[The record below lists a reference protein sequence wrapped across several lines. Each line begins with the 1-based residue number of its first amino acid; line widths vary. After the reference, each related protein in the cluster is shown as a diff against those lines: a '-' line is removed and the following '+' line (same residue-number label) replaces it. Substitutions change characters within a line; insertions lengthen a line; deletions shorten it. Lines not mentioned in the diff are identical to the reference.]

1 MDDRV
6 GAAVARHVQL
16 GPRTRCEPVRW
27 RAALAHRV
35 ELPDPVAV
43 LSFQEQATLH
53 ARCEEELI
61 RTGERAH
68 DPFIWTTD
76 TGDPGSDA
84 TNTLI
89 QAGVIAAA
97 VAISPDPAVPFCE
110 TGEQTDPPH
119 TCPAKAGEEQKP
131 AENPR

>member
-1 MDDRV
+1 MRHATVLLLVLASAGCVHERV
-6 GAAVARHVQL
+6 RSRSAA
-16 GPRTRCEPVRW
+16 
-27 RAALAHRV
+27 
-35 ELPDPVAV
+35 
-43 LSFQEQATLH
+43 
-53 ARCEEELI
+53 
-61 RTGERAH
+61 ERAH
-68 DPFIWTTD
+68 EPFIWTTD